1 MLKKYKRLLVI
12 ILSIFLILSL
22 LYISNIYTT
31 EEVVEYVLQAGI
43 YAPILY
49 VLIQIVGQIFA
60 PLSTSVLFVAG
71 FILFGQRAIAYM
83 ILVWLVT
90 SITNFLIAKRYGKS
104 VLKFFVGKEGVNTVE
119 DIVRG
124 LSTKKYLL
132 LRFLTFYMNDFASYA
147 FGLTDIKF
155 TTYMIMTVI
164 CMIPWAVVMVY
175 VMQGS
180 SNILITTIRV
190 FSVMI
195 PFSLVGYIFFKKI
208 SIKTLLRN
216 ILFRVQNRGG

>member
-1 MLKKYKRLLVI
+1 MLNRYKKILI
-12 ILSIFLILSL
+12 ILFSL
-22 LYISNIYTT
+22 LLLFLLLYFSNTYTT
-31 EEVVEYVLQAGI
+31 EEVTEYISKWGI
-43 YAPILY
+43 YGPLVYI
-49 VLIQIVGQIFA
+49 LIQILGQIFA
-60 PLSTSVLFVAG
+60 PLSTSVLFVAS
-71 FILFGQRAIAYM
+71 FILFGQKAIIYM
-83 ILVWLVT
+83 LIVWIVT

-104 VLKFFVGKEGVNTVE
+104 VLKFFVGQEGLNTVE

-155 TTYMIMTVI
+155 VTYMIISVI

-175 VMQGS
+175 VMQES
-180 SNILITTIRV
+180 SNILITTIKV
-190 FSVMI
+190 FGVMI

-208 SIKTLLRN
+208 SIKTLFRN